1 MILNNNTRLSEI
13 QNEISGSFPF
23 LKAEFFNVTIALEK
37 RNLIKE
43 MIKEMIKDTQKKIGD
58 IHHLMHP
65 MEFSINGNQKV
76 STIEKNFM
84 KNFGINPQIFRK
96 SGGAWLMT
104 TTSDSSTLSDQNKK
118 GLEMNTELSDEI
130 NEDFELYHEQL

>member
-1 MILNNNTRLSEI
+1 MKMILNNNTKLSDI
-13 QNEISGSFPF
+13 QFQFNDSFPF
-23 LKAEFFNVTIALEK
+23 LKAEFFNITIEVEK

-43 MIKEMIKDTQKKIGD
+43 MINDTQRKIGD
-58 IHHLMHP
+58 IHHMLHP

-84 KNFGINPQIFRK
+84 KNFGINLQIFRK